1 MAVKNMT
8 PVKGNL
14 NKITEFSFEAAAVA
28 SDGLSFVLPKMS
40 DEYVIVLLQNTD
52 AAAAHNVSIKA
63 PVNGSY
69 FAADTDETHQL
80 SAGGNAIFRFESA
93 RWANRDG
100 SITIVPENA
109 AVKATVLY

>member
-14 NKITEFSFEAAAVA
+14 NKITEFSFEAATVA

-52 AAAAHNVSIKA
+52 AAPHNVSIKA

-69 FAADTDETHQL
+69 FAADADETHQL
-80 SAGGNAIFRFESA
+80 PAGGYAIFRFESA